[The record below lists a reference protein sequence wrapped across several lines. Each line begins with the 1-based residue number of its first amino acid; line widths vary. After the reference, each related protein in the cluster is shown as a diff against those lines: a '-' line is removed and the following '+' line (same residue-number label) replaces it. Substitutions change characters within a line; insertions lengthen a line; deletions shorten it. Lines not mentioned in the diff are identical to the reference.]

1 MAQELNTVWASSADG
16 SFFDAWRRL
25 AAYVGVWEG
34 RTYMYVCVCVC
45 VCGGG
50 GGGGECG
57 CGEMYDV
64 CVCMRKSSVPCV
76 LQLKC
81 NTILS

>member
-34 RTYMYVCVCVC
+34 RTYMYVCVCV
-45 VCGGG
+45 GGG
-50 GGGGECG
+50 GGGGGGGRC
-57 CGEMYDV
+57 MM
-64 CVCMRKSSVPCV
+64 CVYACV
-76 LQLKC
+76 RVQFPVFC
-81 NTILS
+81 N

>member
-1 MAQELNTVWASSADG
+1 MLGGDWQPMWVCG
-16 SFFDAWRRL
+16 RDARIC
-25 AAYVGVWEG
+25 
-34 RTYMYVCVCVC
+34 MCVCVCVC
-45 VCGGG
+45 VGGG